1 MPELPEVETIRRQL
15 DPELRNRR
23 IERLEVLDA
32 RWTRPVDPRKVEE
45 QVNGRRIESLRRRGK
60 YLLMDLEGG
69 VTLVMHLRMTG
80 NLLLV
85 DEGDLVAAVDES
97 TFERG
102 ERYLRARFSLD
113 EGRELWF
120 SDARRFGEAF
130 VLATDRVEE
139 RFAGRV
145 GIEPFSEQFTAEA
158 ARIGLTDRV
167 AMLPSITILR
177 SARALRFIDQ
187 KVPGISVPAAI
198 IERVE
203 AAPDQQE
210 ACFDVAYELAQ
221 HAMAQPG
228 VRGLHF
234 ISFRKDAGI
243 AALCR
248 RLGIPTH
255 AERVEHGYGS
265 PVPV

>member
-1 MPELPEVETIRRQL
+1 MMALRAMP
-15 DPELRNRR
+15 
-23 IERLEVLDA
+23 
-32 RWTRPVDPRKVEE
+32 
-45 QVNGRRIESLRRRGK
+45 GRHH
-60 YLLMDLEGG
+60 G
-69 VTLVMHLRMTG
+69 VTLLE
-80 NLLLV
+80 LLIVLTLMALIAAMV
-85 DEGDLVAAVDES
+85 LPMFSGGVSGTDLKTAARDVAAGLRLARDRAISQRAESLLELNLEARTFRVSPDERS
-97 TFERG
+97 HRLPEKIELKLYTAQRDLLNEKVGAIRFFPDGGSNGGRITLAAG
-102 ERYLRARFSLD
+102 ERKYDVDVDWL
-113 EGRELWF
+113 
-120 SDARRFGEAF
+120 
-130 VLATDRVEE
+130 T
-139 RFAGRV
+139 GRV
-145 GIEPFSEQFTAEA
+145 AI
-158 ARIGLTDRV
+158 
-167 AMLPSITILR
+167 LPSITILR
-177 SARALRFIDQ
+177 SARALRFIDE